1 MPNWILALAVVLV
14 LQTVAAF
21 LTRLIPV
28 VSPALMAEFRWDESW
43 IGYLSA
49 ANIIGAMVVLLG
61 GIGLMRSVGHLL
73 TLQVTILVGAVAL
86 LLFQVPSIAFALL
99 ASALIGLSNGTS
111 TPSGSAVLIRF
122 TPAAHHNLAF
132 SIRQAGVPLGGV
144 AAGLIIPLLVDWLG
158 WRAALTVSAAA
169 AFALTSLMLPLRGAI
184 DATRDPAS
192 LRWPGFADLAAPLR
206 AAFATPDIRS
216 IVLVGAVFSA
226 AQSCWFTFAVTYLVV
241 ALGYPLAL
249 AGIVFAVMQAAGV
262 FGRIA
267 LGIVADRTSSAAT
280 LAVVA
285 MLSAVVTVTFAQ
297 ARPDW
302 PLWGM
307 ILIAA
312 AAGATV
318 ASWNGIQVAET
329 ARRAPQAM
337 LAEAIAGGVILVFAG
352 NMLAP
357 ILFAAFV
364 AATGRFDLAFM
375 IAGACSLLCLPLLWR
390 MHRRQKGG

>member
-1 MPNWILALAVVLV
+1 MPNWIAALAVVLV

-28 VSPALMAEFRWDESW
+28 VSPALMAEFGWDESW
-43 IGYLSA
+43 IGYLSS

-73 TLQVTILVGAVAL
+73 TLQVTILIGAVAL
-86 LLFQVPSIAFALL
+86 LLFQVPSIAVALL
-99 ASALIGLSNGTS
+99 ASALIGLSNGAS
-111 TPSGSAVLIRF
+111 TPAGSAVLMRF

-144 AAGLIIPLLVDWLG
+144 AAGLVVPLLVDWLG
-158 WRAALTVSAAA
+158 WRAALVVSAVA
-169 AFALTSLMLPLRGAI
+169 AFVLTALLLPLRGGI
-184 DATRDPAS
+184 DAGRDPVP
-192 LRWPGFADLAAPLR
+192 LRWPGAADLAAPIRAVFSTPGLR
-206 AAFATPDIRS
+206 D
-216 IVLVGAVFSA
+216 IVLIGAVFSV
-226 AQSCWFTFAVTYLVV
+226 AQACWFTFAVTYLVV

-249 AGIVFAVMQAAGV
+249 AGMVFAVMQAAGV
-262 FGRIA
+262 VGRIA

-280 LAVVA
+280 LAAVA
-285 MLSAVVTVTFAQ
+285 VLSTVVTVTFAQ

-302 PLWGM
+302 PLWSM
-307 ILIAA
+307 MLIAA

-318 ASWNGIQVAET
+318 ASWNGVQVAET
-329 ARRAPQAM
+329 ARRAPQSM
-337 LAEAIAGGVILVFAG
+337 LSEAIAGSVILVFTG

-375 IAGACSLLCLPLLWR
+375 IAGACSLLCLPLLWK
-390 MHRRQKGG
+390 MHRA